1 MTPRSHDELHTEIY
15 QEVYALLERK
25 DEEALRF
32 APDGTAEQVL
42 HADKLRRFFRS
53 LLDPDHTTLVQFKAT
68 EDELIARVKERR
80 LQPFLVVLII
90 AGCSITTSRTV
101 TTKLIANKAP
111 RSRQATVTGSLPID
125 QGDLR
130 DIFNGNKVDTDKFLG
145 KQAYFCP
152 VVIRNRQ
159 ETRIED
165 TNHRRLP
172 YLEEQSLRKGSF
184 GHVFRVKIAKGH
196 FYDPVRKT
204 VNPEPLE
211 VARKDYEL
219 SSEFDAA
226 GEREIMEQIFASSAS
241 SCPNILNNTGS
252 LAFGPTVYSLFM
264 PLAICDLRQ
273 YMMQLHQARLN
284 STEERMEILRCAIGL
299 AGGLHFLH
307 REMRTRD
314 MAHLVCYHMDLKPS
328 NILIF
333 REIGANGEIC
343 NIWKISD
350 FGMSRMKIR
359 RSQEKAEKEKDVN
372 SWFIRRS
379 APEDPSTAPTKNRRA
394 EGTYLAPES
403 VSPEPTMNTRSDVW
417 SLGCVLSVVFSHME
431 DGSEGARKYAA
442 QRLRQ
447 DDAVGYDRF
456 FVLTRGFKAAKLNP
470 AVRKTHAYL
479 VQKASNRSPEEGYL
493 MKAALEFLE
502 NHVLQIDQRR
512 REDAKK
518 LESMLEGTF
527 KDYMKLLA
535 GPSVAKPPP
544 KPRGERIREK
554 VLARFEPPIS

>member
-1 MTPRSHDELHTEIY
+1 MAPRSHDKLHTEVY
-15 QEVYALLERK
+15 QEVYTLLERK
-25 DEEALRF
+25 DEEAHRF

-53 LLDPDHTTLVQFKAT
+53 LLDADQTALVQFNAT
-68 EDELIARVKERR
+68 EDELITRVKERR
-80 LQPFLVVLII
+80 LQPFLAVLII
-90 AGCSITTSRTV
+90 AGCSMATARTV
-101 TTKLIANKAP
+101 TTKLITNQP
-111 RSRQATVTGSLPID
+111 PSSGQGTVAGSLPIS
-125 QGDLR
+125 QEDLC
-130 DIFNGNKVDTDKFLG
+130 DIFNGNQVDTDKFLG

-211 VARKDYEL
+211 IARKDYEL

-241 SCPNILNNTGS
+241 SCPNILNNMGS

-273 YMMQLHQARLN
+273 YMMELHQARFN
-284 STEERMEILRCAIGL
+284 SIEERMEVLRCAIGL
-299 AGGLHFLH
+299 TGGLHFLH

-314 MAHLVCYHMDLKPS
+314 MAHLVCYHLDLKPS

-333 REIGANGEIC
+333 RETGTDGGAC
-343 NIWKISD
+343 TIWKISD

-359 RSQEKAEKEKDVN
+359 RSQERVEKEKDVT
-372 SWFIRRS
+372 SLFIRRS

-403 VSPEPTMNTRSDVW
+403 VSPEPTMKTHSDVW
-417 SLGCVLSVVFSHME
+417 SLGCVLSVVFTHME
-431 DGSEGARKYAA
+431 EGREGLRKYTAE
-442 QRLRQ
+442 RLRH
-447 DDAVGYDRF
+447 DDGAGSDRF
-456 FVLTRGFKAAKLNP
+456 FVLSRGFRAAKLNP
-470 AVRKTHAYL
+470 AIKKTHGDL
-479 VQKASNRSPEEGYL
+479 VRRASSRSHEEGHL
-493 MKAALEFLE
+493 MKVALEFIE
-502 NHVLQIDQRR
+502 NHVLQIDQRKR
-512 REDAKK
+512 QDAKRV
-518 LESMLEGTF
+518 ESMLEDAF
-527 KDYMKLLA
+527 KSYMKLLA
-535 GPSVAKPPP
+535 GPSVAKPPW
-544 KPRGERIREK
+544 KPRGERIRHK
-554 VLARFEPPIS
+554 VVTR